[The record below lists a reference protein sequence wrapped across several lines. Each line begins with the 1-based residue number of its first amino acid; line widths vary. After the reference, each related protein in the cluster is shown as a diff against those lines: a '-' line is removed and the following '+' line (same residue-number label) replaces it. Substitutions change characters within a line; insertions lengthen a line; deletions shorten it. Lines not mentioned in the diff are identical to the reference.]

1 MYQTSLMPKVE
12 ADVLQRVR
20 KILPDTMTWLGFWS
34 YLGRVYNMEV
44 RENLSAGEQLTALT
58 ETEVLL

>member
-1 MYQTSLMPKVE
+1 MPKVE

-20 KILPDTMTWLGFWS
+20 KILPDTLTWPGFWS

-44 RENLSAGEQLTALT
+44 RENLSAGEQHNALT

>member
-20 KILPDTMTWLGFWS
+20 KILPDTFTWPGVWS
-34 YLGRVYNMEV
+34 YLCRVYNMEV
-44 RENLSAGEQLTALT
+44 RENLSAGEQHNALT